1 MLNIE
6 FMFGVLAA
14 WVVRG
19 GASRVGPGW
28 WMLAG
33 TTLALSMLASITTE
47 NLPFVRL
54 AFAFGLALIVVGF
67 VLFERNTSLAW
78 PAILLL
84 IGNASYSIYLIH
96 NPLLSVTQRIA
107 GRLELGWLDGLIF
120 GVVLCVL
127 AGLGYYRLIE
137 RPALGFFRNRIK
149 RA

>member
-14 WVVRG
+14 WMVRG
-19 GASRVGPGW
+19 LATRIAPGW

-47 NLPFVRL
+47 NLPFMRL

-67 VLFERNTSLAW
+67 ALLERNTSLAW

-107 GRLELGWLDGLIF
+107 GRLELGWLDGMIF
-120 GVVLCVL
+120 GVVLSVL
-127 AGLGYYRLIE
+127 AGLAYYRLIE
-137 RPALGFFRNRIK
+137 RPALGFFRHRMK